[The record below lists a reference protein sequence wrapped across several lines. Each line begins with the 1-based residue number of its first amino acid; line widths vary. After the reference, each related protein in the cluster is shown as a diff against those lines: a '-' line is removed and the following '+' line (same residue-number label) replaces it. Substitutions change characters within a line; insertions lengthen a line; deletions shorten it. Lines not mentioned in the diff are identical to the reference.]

1 MSRRMR
7 LENWRLSE
15 QSSDEDGM
23 PRLMPRRYVNEKE
36 AEKVYYECFV

>member
-23 PRLMPRRYVNEKE
+23 LRLMPRRCVNEKE
-36 AEKVYYECFV
+36 VERVKYEYFG